1 MSSNIQSYAVF
12 KERPLVL
19 CNNNFMVYGNL
30 SEKAF
35 AEICLLTG
43 DVKGMMMVTI
53 KSTDEGNAVL
63 RENEFKTGLYQALE
77 YACEQIERYNR
88 K

>member
-1 MSSNIQSYAVF
+1 MASNIKNYTVF

-30 SEKAF
+30 CEKAF

-53 KSTDEGNAVL
+53 KSTEPGNAVL
-63 RENEFKTGLYQALE
+63 RENEFMTGLYQALE
-77 YACEQIERYNR
+77 YACEQIARYNL